1 MLTFNDRES
10 WGEFESYL
18 HSRRKRGISL
28 ILSKFP
34 KLSLHLNQTMQ
45 IGSAISYFLYKM
57 KRRKSSDTS
66 NRQRLCNTTTQPI
79 RARAYMWLKF
89 YSMNHWRQFQT
100 KSRSPRVNERNC
112 LQKIS
117 PISTLLFKISSV
129 RKVPFFAFFF
139 YKGKRWKQNHE
150 SRSTLCL
157 LQRRVLS
164 FFIQGCSK
172 RKL

>member
-1 MLTFNDRES
+1 
-10 WGEFESYL
+10 
-18 HSRRKRGISL
+18 
-28 ILSKFP
+28 
-34 KLSLHLNQTMQ
+34 MQ

-129 RKVPFFAFFF
+129 RKVPFLLFF
-139 YKGKRWKQNHE
+139 
-150 SRSTLCL
+150 
-157 LQRRVLS
+157 LQREKMKTKPWIAIHPLPSAKKGAKFFHSRVLQKKVVGLLLFNQVINPQFLYPS
-164 FFIQGCSK
+164 V
-172 RKL
+172 